1 MSRKLNDQDIQEIAA
16 LLSAE
21 RLAALT
27 QLTGS
32 PREAVELHQQIL
44 QLGASLMSVTAVIEI
59 ALRNAICARLTT
71 HFGAAGW
78 LLHPPAPF
86 RWRNE
91 EKRSINRALAAAR
104 RAVYAKMS
112 QAEKHALDTLA
123 YPTGRPANL
132 KHSERSLARQAQI
145 KVTEG
150 KVVAELTLFFWKR
163 LFSDDYE
170 EALWKT
176 SLKRTF
182 PNKKLRRADVALQLE
197 RIYQTRN
204 RLAHHEPVCER
215 RFQEAVA
222 AINFVTRHLGAD
234 GASDDTPL
242 AKLIF
247 GEMEIAAA
255 QGKALDERLA
265 LFRKAAP

>member
-1 MSRKLNDQDIQEIAA
+1 MELSDQEIQTITG

-32 PREAVELHQQIL
+32 PRAAVELHQQTL
-44 QLGASLMSVTAVIEI
+44 QVGASLMSVTAVIEI
-59 ALRNAICARLTT
+59 ALRNAICERLAL
-71 HFGAAGW
+71 HFATGGW
-78 LLHPPAPF
+78 LFHPPAPF
-86 RWRNE
+86 KWRAE

-104 RAVYAKMS
+104 RAVYAKMT
-112 QAEKHALDTLA
+112 QAEKHALDALA
-123 YPTGRPANL
+123 YPAGKPANL
-132 KHSERSLARQAQI
+132 SHSERSLARQAQI
-145 KVTEG
+145 RVTEG

-163 LFSDDYE
+163 LFSEDYE

-204 RLAHHEPVCER
+204 RLAHHEPVCGK
-215 RFQEAVA
+215 RFADALA
-222 AINFVTRHLGAD
+222 AINFITAHLGAP
-234 GASDDTPL
+234 GTHNDTAL
-242 AKLIF
+242 ARLIRN
-247 GEMEIAAA
+247 EMQIAAEQA
-255 QGKALDERLA
+255 KALDERLA
-265 LFRKAAP
+265 SFRVVLPA